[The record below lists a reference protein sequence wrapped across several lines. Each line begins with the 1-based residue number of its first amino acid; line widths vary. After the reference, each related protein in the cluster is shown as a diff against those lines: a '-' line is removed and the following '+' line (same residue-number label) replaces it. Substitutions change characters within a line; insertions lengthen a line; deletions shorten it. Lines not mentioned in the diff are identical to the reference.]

1 MTPLT
6 SEPNHNPMSGIK
18 PFVSVI
24 IPVFNDAE
32 RLRICLTALEQ
43 QTYPRSLYEVIVV
56 DNGSNKCHNISGL
69 VAQFGQAKAAYES
82 IIGSYAARNKGIAL
96 ATGDVLAFTDADCIP
111 AVNWLENGVKTLLE
125 QPDCGLV
132 AGEVAVFFKDSARP
146 TAVELYEQIYA
157 FPQKTYVIQQ
167 RFGVTANI
175 FTFRGVINR
184 TGLFDASLKSGGDLD
199 WGQRVFSL
207 GYPQI
212 YADNVC
218 VAHPALYSWR
228 QLYKKHLR
236 IAGGLFDV
244 QQKKYASNFAY
255 YPIFILR
262 LINELLSPSLVVVS
276 TFRDNRLQGFKQKF
290 KVSALV
296 ILIIYVRILE
306 KLRLI
311 TGGTSVRQ

>member
-1 MTPLT
+1 
-6 SEPNHNPMSGIK
+6 MSGVK

-56 DNGSNKCHNISGL
+56 DNGSTKGHNISEL
-69 VAQFGQAKAAYES
+69 VSQFNQAKAAYET
-82 IIGSYAARNKGIAL
+82 IFGSYAARNKGIAL
-96 ATGDVLAFTDADCIP
+96 ATGDVFAFTDADCIP

-132 AGEVAVFFKDSARP
+132 AGEVAVFFKDFAHP
-146 TAVELYEQIYA
+146 TAVELYERIYA
-157 FPQKTYVIQQ
+157 FPQKTFIEKH

-175 FTFRGVINR
+175 FTFRDVIYR
-184 TGLFDASLKSGGDLD
+184 VGLFDASLKSGGDVD

-218 VAHPALYSWR
+218 VAHPALFSWR

-236 IAGGLFDV
+236 IAGGKFDV
-244 QQKKYASNFAY
+244 QQKKYASNSTY
-255 YPIFILR
+255 YYLFFILR
-262 LINELLSPSLVVVS
+262 LVLELLSPPVVAVS
-276 TFRDNRLQGFKQKF
+276 TFSDSRLRGFKQKF
-290 KVSALV
+290 KVSCLV
-296 ILIIYVRILE
+296 ILIIYVRSWE

-311 TGGTSVRQ
+311 TGGASARE

>member
-1 MTPLT
+1 
-6 SEPNHNPMSGIK
+6 MSGVK

-43 QTYPRSLYEVIVV
+43 QTYPRSSYEVIVV
-56 DNGSNKCHNISGL
+56 DNGSNKGQNISDL

-82 IIGSYAARNKGIAL
+82 IIGSYAARNKGISL

-111 AVNWLENGVKTLLE
+111 ALNWLENGVKTLLE

-132 AGEVAVFFKDSARP
+132 AGEVAIFFKDSTRP
-146 TAVELYEQIYA
+146 RVVELYEQVYA
-157 FPQKTYVIQQ
+157 FPQKAFIEKHK
-167 RFGVTANI
+167 FGVTANI
-175 FTFRGVINR
+175 FTFRVVMNHA
-184 TGLFDASLKSGGDLD
+184 GLFNASLKSGGDVDL
-199 WGQRVFSL
+199 GQRVLSL

-218 VAHPALYSWR
+218 VAHPALYSWQ

-236 IAGGLFDV
+236 IAGGLFDL

-255 YPIFILR
+255 Y
-262 LINELLSPSLVVVS
+262 
-276 TFRDNRLQGFKQKF
+276 T
-290 KVSALV
+290 
-296 ILIIYVRILE
+296 
-306 KLRLI
+306 KL
-311 TGGTSVRQ
+311 